1 MAQQLAGAKTP
12 KTPPDST
19 RPSAHSGRLGGA
31 RADFVAGLGRK
42 VADLR
47 GILARVRDEPTD
59 LLRREELRRKLHA
72 LSSSAKLMKFDAM
85 ERAISEAV
93 GLLDRTGIDE
103 PLEGLD
109 MDLVEQTLEDLP
121 ALAWGDEST
130 RSSRIE
136 KASTKAQASFTA
148 LVVGSALIAEALL
161 DPAEDGKPTFACE
174 CTPDTQ
180 AAFDLAK
187 TTEPDLVV
195 LDADLA
201 YATELV
207 EALLD
212 DPLTEATPLVVV
224 GSFTEPGASARYV
237 AMGVTK
243 TLAKPTSR
251 DTLRAICE
259 EAVDPRRGLSTA
271 HVALGEPTLEELG
284 DRLAAELREAIV
296 GRADPAARNKRISL
310 GEGTEVLGALW
321 GAIARVREVVTARTD
336 GHVRFSAGPD
346 GAMPVAPLL
355 AEIDVA
361 RSDRARIRTRGASSE
376 VRLQGRRV
384 VIADD
389 DPAVVW
395 FLADLLKTVGCT
407 VHEAFDGRDALE
419 LAYKTSPDLVISDI
433 LMPGIDGF
441 TLCRSLRRDVA
452 LRDVPVILLSWKED
466 LLQRV
471 RELGAGAAGYVRKES
486 DTRAIVAR
494 VREALRPRARIEARL
509 LEEGEVRGRLD
520 GVSVRTLL
528 EIVCA
533 TRPEARV
540 SVRDA
545 SFLYE
550 VEIRWGAP
558 QRATRT
564 SGDGCF
570 MKGPR
575 VLAAMLG
582 ASAGRFTVST
592 STTAIEAEL
601 DGNLAAQL
609 AKPIAK
615 ARAATSLLTTDG
627 LARVARL
634 TIDEEMFADYGR
646 ATPKRPHDLAK
657 RLAAGAAPRTLVLDG
672 ACEPS
677 LLEDISCDLAARG
690 LVTAI
695 EDDDGKDILS
705 AAVTRFMQMTDSRAS
720 FAPRTGTPSPMPMLT
735 EALVDDETDF
745 SCADDADAPACES
758 PFPDGPTSASSL
770 EDAVMREI
778 ATRSPE
784 PELAH
789 LMAERPDFV
798 EPSSLVLRSSPPPGL
813 VLAEDDDD
821 NAIIPDRAWTETPPH
836 EQMLALAE
844 PTIVDDTAYGESSDA
859 VRTDDVM
866 GASAPIAP
874 ADPDRLAKTPLTV
887 VKTADDPRP
896 APKTRIL
903 PMVAFA
909 AATALVAYA
918 VMHFAGP
925 RAIEHAQ
932 KAAPPPEPVAAT
944 TVQSATNV
952 EYTDMTETTAT
963 AANQGVLDV
972 SAPGDAVILVDGT
985 ERGRG
990 RATITIFSGTHDVR
1004 VESAAGDDRRQIEAR
1019 AGKVAHVKF

>member
-1 MAQQLAGAKTP
+1 MAQQAAGAKTREVL
-12 KTPPDST
+12 KT
-19 RPSAHSGRLGGA
+19 HEGSGRLGGA

-59 LLRREELRRKLHA
+59 LHRREELRRKLHA

-85 ERAISEAV
+85 ERAIAEAV

-136 KASTKAQASFTA
+136 KASPKAQASYSA

-161 DPAEDGKPTFACE
+161 DPADDGRPTFACE

-201 YATELV
+201 YSAELV

-224 GSFTEPGASARYV
+224 GSFTETGASARFV

-259 EAVDPRRGLSTA
+259 EAVDPRRGLSSA

-284 DRLAAELREAIV
+284 ERLAVELREAIV
-296 GRADPAARNKRISL
+296 GRADPAARNKRIAL

-321 GAIARVREVVTARTD
+321 GAIARVREVVTARTN

-395 FLADLLKTVGCT
+395 FLADLLKTAGCT

-441 TLCRSLRRDVA
+441 TLCRALRRDVA

-494 VREALRPRARIEARL
+494 VREALRTRARIEARL

-520 GVSVRTLL
+520 SVSVRTLL

-533 TRPEARV
+533 TRPEARI

-550 VEIRWGAP
+550 VEVRWGAP

-582 ASAGRFTVST
+582 VSAGRFTVTT

-615 ARAATSLLTTDG
+615 ARAATSLLTTEG
-627 LARVARL
+627 LARIARL
-634 TIDEEMFADYGR
+634 TIDEDLLADYGR

-672 ACEPS
+672 VCEPS
-677 LLEDISCDLAARG
+677 LLEDLSCDLAARG
-690 LVTAI
+690 LVTGI
-695 EDDDGKDILS
+695 EDDDGKDLLS
-705 AAVTRFMQMTDSRAS
+705 AAVTRFMHVTDTRAS
-720 FAPRTGTPSPMPMLT
+720 FAPRTATPSPVPMLT
-735 EALVDDETDF
+735 EALVDDETSF
-745 SCADDADAPACES
+745 ACADDTRAPICES

-784 PELAH
+784 PGELVH
-789 LMAERPDFV
+789 LMGERPDFV

-813 VLAEDDDD
+813 VLAVEEDDDAEAVVPGGASMD
-821 NAIIPDRAWTETPPH
+821 PTPPH
-836 EQMLALAE
+836 EQLLALAE
-844 PTIVDDTAYGESSDA
+844 PTIIDDTSYGEDPDA

-866 GASAPIAP
+866 GGASAAIAP
-874 ADPDRLAKTPLTV
+874 ADPERLAKTPLTV
-887 VKTADDPRP
+887 VRTADDPRP
-896 APKTRIL
+896 APKRRVM
-903 PMVAFA
+903 PMVAFV

-932 KAAPPPEPVAAT
+932 KAPPPEPVATT
-944 TVQSATNV
+944 TVQSASNV
-952 EYTDMTETTAT
+952 EYTEMTDGNVGT
-963 AANQGVLDV
+963 NQGALDV

-990 RATITIFSGTHDVR
+990 RATITIFTGNHDVR
-1004 VESAAGDDRRQIEAR
+1004 VQSTGGDDGRQVDVR